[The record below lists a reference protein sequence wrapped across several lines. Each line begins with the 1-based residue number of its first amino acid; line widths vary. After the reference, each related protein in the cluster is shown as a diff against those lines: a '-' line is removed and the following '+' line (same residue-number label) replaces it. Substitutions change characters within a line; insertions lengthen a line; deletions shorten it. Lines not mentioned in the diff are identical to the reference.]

1 MLDVLFQLLSG
12 VLVRVRKVFGS
23 VSMLRSAW
31 FVCPNNKSA
40 MRHSLANNDPD
51 EI

>member
-12 VLVRVRKVFGS
+12 VLVRVCKVFGS

-31 FVCPNNKSA
+31 FVCPNKSA